1 MGMIQILPDLEID
14 EKLLTFSMARAGGP
28 GGQNVNKVAT
38 AVLLRF
44 RYNECEA
51 LSDGM
56 KERLRAAHGS
66 RINNLGEL
74 MVVSRSFRTQEQNRA
89 AVLKRLGEILESVRS
104 EPAVRI
110 PTKAPKTPK
119 GGGGGGSARRAEPK
133 RIRFYDPE
141 EWEE

>member
-1 MGMIQILPDLEID
+1 MGSIQLLPDLEAD
-14 EKLLTFSMARAGGP
+14 ERLLSFSMVQSGGP

-56 KERLRAAHGS
+56 KARLRENFSG
-66 RINNLGEL
+66 RINSLGEL
-74 MVVSRSFRTQEQNRA
+74 MIVSREFRTQEQNRTA
-89 AVLKRLGEILESVRS
+89 ALKHLGEILASVQA
-104 EPAVRI
+104 EPTPRI

-119 GGGGGGSARRAEPK
+119 GGGGGPSTRRSEPK
-133 RIRFYDPE
+133 RTRFYDPE
-141 EWEE
+141 EWE

>member
-1 MGMIQILPDLEID
+1 MAMVQLTPDLAVD
-14 EKLLTFSMARAGGP
+14 ERLLSFSMVQSGGP

-51 LSDGM
+51 LSEGA
-56 KERLRAAHGS
+56 KERMRQNFGS
-66 RINNLGEL
+66 RINSNDEL
-74 MVVSRSFRTQEQNRA
+74 MIVSREFRTQDQNRA
-89 AVLKRLGEILESVRS
+89 AVLRHLGEILSAVIP

-119 GGGGGGSARRAEPK
+119 GGGGSSSRRDEPK
-133 RIRFYDPE
+133 RTRYYDPE
-141 EWEE
+141 EWE